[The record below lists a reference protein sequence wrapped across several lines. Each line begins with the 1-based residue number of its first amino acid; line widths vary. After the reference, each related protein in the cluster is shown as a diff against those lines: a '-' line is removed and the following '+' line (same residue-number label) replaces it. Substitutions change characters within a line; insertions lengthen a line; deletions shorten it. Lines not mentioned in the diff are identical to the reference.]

1 MRYSFRLN
9 NSNQSIRERWSLG
22 DYRSIGRVISPVS
35 DKLVR
40 LVNVKPMDSVLDVAC
55 GFGNTAITARRLGA
69 KVTGIDITPELL
81 AQAKEEE
88 HIAEVSGIDWRE
100 GNAENLPFE
109 DESFDIVLS
118 TFGHMFALNQKTT
131 ANEMQRVLKKD
142 GVIGFATWPPELALG
157 RMYAMI
163 SKYASPVQDNQTM
176 PLPMHLSPMQWG
188 IPSKVRELLDE
199 VKEIFFERDTIE
211 YPILSPNH
219 YWQEMTKKSGSMIQ
233 LIRTLENEN
242 KVEKIEAIRQDYLKT
257 LEPYIHGNMIRL
269 GYLLTI
275 ATKI

>member
-1 MRYSFRLN
+1 MRYDFRLN
-9 NSNQSIRERWSLG
+9 NSNQSIRERWALG

-35 DKLVR
+35 AKLVR

-69 KVTGIDITPELL
+69 KVTGIDITSELL

-88 HIAEVSGIDWRE
+88 TIAEVSGIDWRE
-100 GNAENLPFE
+100 GNAESLPFE

-118 TFGHMFALNQKTT
+118 TFGHMFALNQKAT
-131 ANEMQRVLKKD
+131 ANEMQRVLKK
-142 GVIGFATWPPELALG
+142 GGGIGFATWSPELAMG

-163 SKYASPVQDNQTM
+163 SKYVSSVQKNQSM
-176 PLPMHLSPMQWG
+176 PRPPSPMQWG
-188 IPSKVRELLDE
+188 IPSKVQELLDG
-199 VKEIFFERDTIE
+199 VKEILFERDTIE

-219 YWQEMTKKSGSMIQ
+219 YWQEMNTKSGSMIQ
-233 LIRTLENEN
+233 LTRALEDEN
-242 KVEKIEAIRQDYLKT
+242 KVEKIEAIRQDYLKS
-257 LEPYIHGNMIRL
+257 LEPYIHGNVVRL